1 MAETSNDNKFPARS
15 LRGIFL
21 LVGLTAGSLGL
32 AWLFPDA
39 TLLHYLWV
47 AQVVPILYVVLAW
60 WGIQKPQQND
70 DPL

>member
-1 MAETSNDNKFPARS
+1 MVETSTDNKFPARS
-15 LRGIFL
+15 LRGILL

-60 WGIQKPQQND
+60 WGIQKPRQD
-70 DPL
+70 EDAL